1 MSFSSGNSYEE
12 ILDRCLA
19 HNGLSDL
26 DKRQGSV
33 IYDALAPLCLEL
45 AEAYIKM
52 DIMESENNVLTATGD
67 NLDNVAYNYGL
78 ARGEATK
85 AQRIGSFK
93 KYQTDSNGSYVLD
106 SNGKKILIDMEI
118 PYNSRFTVPD
128 NPNLVYDYQGMIDG
142 NRILV
147 CESAGSGGNDYLGMV
162 LPLTPIQDL
171 AKAEITGTLV
181 YGENAETD
189 EEFRKR
195 IRNYITNIAFGGNI
209 QDYRDKVLSMEGT
222 GAVKVFPAWNGGGTV
237 LLSIVSSDFT
247 PMTTEAL
254 ARIKNV
260 LDPDESTGQGYG
272 LAPIGH
278 FVTVTTPTEVTLDV
292 SVSATIAGS
301 ENIGSS
307 STVTN
312 AASKQIKSVVTAYIK
327 EVRSNFGQYEDGSFD
342 YKILAVYR
350 SRIVQE
356 VLANVKSVTNM
367 NLNEVSLNG
376 DSNDISYTDV
386 AEVGKQYLPK
396 LRNVYVNGIL
406 VE

>member
-19 HNGLSDL
+19 HSGLSDL

-45 AEAYIKM
+45 SEAYIKM
-52 DIMESENNVLTATGD
+52 DIMENENNVLTATGD

-78 ARGEATK
+78 ARGEATQ

-93 KYQTDSNGSYVLD
+93 KYQTDSNGEYVLD
-106 SNGKKILIDMEI
+106 SNGRKILIDMEI

-128 NPNLVYDYQGMIDG
+128 NPNLVYDYQGEIDG
-142 NRILV
+142 DKILV

-195 IRNYITNIAFGGNI
+195 IRDYITNIAFGGNI
-209 QDYRDKVLSMEGT
+209 QDYISKVLAMDGVGS
-222 GAVKVFPAWNGGGTV
+222 VKVYPAWDGGGSV
-237 LLSIVSSDFT
+237 LVSVVSSDFT
-247 PMTTEAL
+247 PMTNEAL
-254 ARIKNV
+254 ARIKNA
-260 LDPDESTGQGYG
+260 LDPDDDTGQGYG

-278 FVTVTTPTEVTLDV
+278 FVTVTTATEVTLDV
-292 SVSATIAGS
+292 SLVADIVGDADASAV
-301 ENIGSS
+301 N
-307 STVTN
+307 
-312 AASKQIKSVVTAYIK
+312 KQIKNVIVNYIND
-327 EVRSNFGQYEDGSFD
+327 VRHEFGQDST
-342 YKILAVYR
+342 LSVYR
-350 SRIVQE
+350 SRIIQKVLEE
-356 VLANVKSVTNM
+356 VTTVTNI
-367 NLNEVSLNG
+367 NLSDVLLNSKG
-376 DSNDISYTDV
+376 EDVTYTDV
-386 AEVGKQYLPK
+386 AEENKQYLPK
-396 LRNVYVNGIL
+396 LRNVTVNQVL
-406 VE
+406 VN

>member
-19 HNGLSDL
+19 HSGLSDL

-45 AEAYIKM
+45 SEAYIKM
-52 DIMESENNVLTATGD
+52 DIMENENNVLTATGD

-78 ARGEATK
+78 ARGEATQ

-93 KYQTDSNGSYVLD
+93 KYQTDSNGEYVLD
-106 SNGKKILIDMEI
+106 SNGRKILIDMEI

-128 NPNLVYDYQGMIDG
+128 NPNLVYDYQGEIDG
-142 NRILV
+142 DKILV

-195 IRNYITNIAFGGNI
+195 IRDYITNIAFGGNI
-209 QDYRDKVLSMEGT
+209 QDYISKVLAMDGVGS
-222 GAVKVFPAWNGGGTV
+222 VKVYPAWDGGGSV
-237 LLSIVSSDFT
+237 LVSVVSSDFT
-247 PMTTEAL
+247 PMTNEAL
-254 ARIKNV
+254 ARIKNA
-260 LDPDESTGQGYG
+260 LDPDDDTGQGYG

-278 FVTVTTPTEVTLDV
+278 FVTVTTATEVTLDV
-292 SVSATIAGS
+292 SLVADIVGDADASAV
-301 ENIGSS
+301 N
-307 STVTN
+307 
-312 AASKQIKSVVTAYIK
+312 KQIKNVIVNYIND
-327 EVRSNFGQYEDGSFD
+327 VRHEFGQDST
-342 YKILAVYR
+342 LSVYR
-350 SRIVQE
+350 SRIIQKVREE
-356 VLANVKSVTNM
+356 VTTVTNI
-367 NLNEVSLNG
+367 NLSDVLLNSKG
-376 DSNDISYTDV
+376 EDVTYTDV
-386 AEVGKQYLPK
+386 AEENKQYLPK
-396 LRNVYVNGIL
+396 LRNVTVNQVL
-406 VE
+406 VN

>member
-78 ARGEATK
+78 ARGEATQ

-209 QDYRDKVLSMEGT
+209 QDYISKVMAMDGV
-222 GAVKVFPAWNGGGTV
+222 GAVKVFPAWNGGGSV
-237 LLSIVSSDFT
+237 LVSVVSSDFT
-247 PMTTEAL
+247 PMTNEAL
-254 ARIKNV
+254 ARIKNA
-260 LDPDESTGQGYG
+260 LDPDEGTGLGYG

-278 FVTVTTPTEVTLDV
+278 FVTVTTAAEVTLDV
-292 SVSATIAGS
+292 SLVADIVSSAD
-301 ENIGSS
+301 
-307 STVTN
+307 
-312 AASKQIKSVVTAYIK
+312 ASAVNKQIKNVIVDYINSVRH
-327 EVRSNFGQYEDGSFD
+327 EFGQNSQ
-342 YKILAVYR
+342 LAVYR
-350 SRIVQE
+350 SRIIQKVLEE
-356 VLANVKSVTNM
+356 VTSVTNI
-367 NLNEVSLNG
+367 NLSDVLLNSKG
-376 DSNDISYTDV
+376 EDVTYTDV
-386 AEVGKQYLPK
+386 AEENKQYLPK
-396 LRNVYVNGIL
+396 LRNVTVNQVL
-406 VE
+406 VN

>member
-19 HNGLSDL
+19 HSGLSDL

-45 AEAYIKM
+45 SEAYIKM
-52 DIMESENNVLTATGD
+52 DIMENENNVLTATGD

-78 ARGEATK
+78 ARGEATQ

-93 KYQTDSNGSYVLD
+93 KYKTDSNGEYVLD

-118 PYNSRFTVPD
+118 SYNSRFTVPD
-128 NPNLVYDYQGMIDG
+128 NPNLVYSYQGTIDG
-142 NRILV
+142 NKILV
-147 CESAGSGGNDYLGMV
+147 CESAGSGGNDYLGLV

-209 QDYRDKVLSMEGT
+209 QDYRDKVLAMDGT
-222 GAVKVFPAWNGGGTV
+222 GAVKVFPAWDGGGSV
-237 LLSIVSSDFT
+237 LVSVVSSDFN

-254 ARIKNV
+254 ARIKNA

-292 SVSATIAGS
+292 SVSVTIAGS
-301 ENIGSS
+301 EDSASN
-307 STVTN
+307 TDATN
-312 AASKQIKSVVTAYIK
+312 ATSKEIKDVIVSYIN
-327 EVRSNFGQYEDGSFD
+327 EVRRDFGQNEEGSTS
-342 YKILAVYR
+342 YRTLAVYR
-350 SRIVQE
+350 SRIIQKIFDE
-356 VLANVKSVTNM
+356 VTSVTNI
-367 NLNEVSLNG
+367 NLNDVLLNG
-376 DSNDISYTDV
+376 EHQDVVYTDS

-396 LRNVYVNGIL
+396 LRNVYVNGKL
-406 VE
+406 VG

>member
-19 HNGLSDL
+19 HSGLSDL

-45 AEAYIKM
+45 SEAYIKM

-78 ARGEATK
+78 ARGEATQ
-85 AQRIGSFK
+85 AERIGSFK
-93 KYQTDSNGSYVLD
+93 KYQTDSNGEYVLD

-128 NPNLVYDYQGMIDG
+128 NPNLVYDYQGEIDG
-142 NRILV
+142 DKILV

-209 QDYRDKVLSMEGT
+209 QDYISKVLAMDGVGS
-222 GAVKVFPAWNGGGTV
+222 VKVYPAWDGGGSV
-237 LLSIVSSDFT
+237 LVSVVSSDFT
-247 PMTTEAL
+247 PMTSEAL
-254 ARIKNV
+254 ARIKNA
-260 LDPDESTGQGYG
+260 LDPDDDTGQGYG

-278 FVTVTTPTEVTLDV
+278 FVTVTTATEVTLDV
-292 SVSATIAGS
+292 SLVADIVSDAD
-301 ENIGSS
+301 
-307 STVTN
+307 
-312 AASKQIKSVVTAYIK
+312 ASAVNKQIKKVIVDYIND
-327 EVRSNFGQYEDGSFD
+327 VRHEFGQDST
-342 YKILAVYR
+342 LSVYR
-350 SRIVQE
+350 SRIIQKVLEE
-356 VLANVKSVTNM
+356 VTTVTNI
-367 NLNEVSLNG
+367 NLSDVLLNSKG
-376 DSNDISYTDV
+376 EDVTYTDV
-386 AEVGKQYLPK
+386 AEENKQYLPK
-396 LRNVYVNGIL
+396 LRNVTVNQVL
-406 VE
+406 VN